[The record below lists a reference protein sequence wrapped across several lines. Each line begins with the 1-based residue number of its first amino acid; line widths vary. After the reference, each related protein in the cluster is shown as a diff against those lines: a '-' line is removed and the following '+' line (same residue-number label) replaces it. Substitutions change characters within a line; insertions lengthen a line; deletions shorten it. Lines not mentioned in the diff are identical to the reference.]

1 MQVKPS
7 KEQVD
12 RAVFLYKN
20 GARNLLDAVDQ
31 VAGRSI
37 HFRALLH
44 AVAAA
49 LDEQNG
55 TSYMLKSAT
64 RMSGIV

>member
-1 MQVKPS
+1 MKIKPT
-7 KEQVD
+7 KEHVD

-20 GARNLLDAVDQ
+20 GARNLLDAVDR
-31 VAGRSI
+31 VAGRTI
-37 HFRALLH
+37 HYQALLL
-44 AVAAA
+44 AAAEA

-55 TSYMLKSAT
+55 TDYMLKSAT